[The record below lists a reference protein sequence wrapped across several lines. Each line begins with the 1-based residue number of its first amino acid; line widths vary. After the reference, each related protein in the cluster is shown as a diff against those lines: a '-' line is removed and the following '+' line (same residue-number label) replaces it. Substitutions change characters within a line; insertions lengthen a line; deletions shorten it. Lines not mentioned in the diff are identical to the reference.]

1 MNDAFITAI
10 NTQYATIN
18 WMDVIADN
26 MTNVYTP
33 GFKEKQ
39 VSFKTF
45 LGGAINDDYNKK
57 MSQGKSTPGTSND
70 NVFLEGKGF
79 FLTKT
84 PDGKSVYTRLG
95 DFTFDG
101 EGVYKAS
108 NGNTVQGYILN
119 DKGEIMQGTKPISA
133 DLYQETALKGGVL
146 DIPTTNIK
154 MWIDPNNG
162 KYLGKY
168 DEYEIQKDGTIVG
181 KAENGKKVV
190 PLYRITTRNFHNA
203 AGLYEYKDGMFL
215 ETEESGKPV
224 LGCGEIRSGLLE
236 LSNADFK
243 GNISYYKMAKLQ
255 MEVVNK
261 LISSNKE
268 LLQQAMQMVSS
279 S

>member
-10 NTQYATIN
+10 NTQYATVN

-39 VSFKTF
+39 VNFKTF
-45 LGGAINDDYNKK
+45 LGGAINDDYDKK

-84 PDGKSVYTRLG
+84 PEGKSVYTRLG
-95 DFTFDG
+95 EFTFDG
-101 EGVYKAS
+101 EGVYRAK

-119 DKGEIMQGTKPISA
+119 DKGEIMQGTKSISS
-133 DLYQETALKGGVL
+133 DLYQQTALKGGAL
-146 DIPTTNIK
+146 DVPTTSIK

-168 DEYEIQKDGTIVG
+168 DEYEIKNDGTIVG

-203 AGLYEYKDGMFL
+203 AGLYEYKDGQFL

-224 LGCGEIRSGLLE
+224 FGCGEIRSGLLE
-236 LSNADFK
+236 LSNAAFK
-243 GNISYYKMAKLQ
+243 DNISYYQMAKLQ

-261 LISSNKE
+261 LISSNKD
-268 LLQQAMQMVSS
+268 LLQQAMQLVSGS
-279 S
+279 

>member
-1 MNDAFITAI
+1 MNDAFITAL
-10 NTQYATIN
+10 NTQYATVN

-39 VSFKTF
+39 VNFKTF

-84 PDGKSVYTRLG
+84 PEGKSVYTRLG
-95 DFTFDG
+95 EFTFDG
-101 EGVYKAS
+101 EGVYRAK

-133 DLYQETALKGGVL
+133 DLYQETALKGGAL
-146 DIPTTNIK
+146 DVPTTSIK

-168 DEYEIQKDGTIVG
+168 DEYEIKNDGTIVG
-181 KAENGKKVV
+181 KAESGKKVV
-190 PLYRITTRNFHNA
+190 TLYRITTRNFHNA
-203 AGLYEYKDGMFL
+203 AGLYEYKDGQFL

-243 GNISYYKMAKLQ
+243 GNISYYQMAKLQ

-261 LISSNKE
+261 LISSNKD
-268 LLQQAMQMVSS
+268 LLQQAMQLVSS

>member
-10 NTQYATIN
+10 NTQYATVN

-39 VSFKTF
+39 VNFKTF
-45 LGGAINDDYNKK
+45 LGGAINDDYDKK

-84 PDGKSVYTRLG
+84 PEGKSVYTRLG
-95 DFTFDG
+95 EFTFDG
-101 EGVYKAS
+101 EGVYRAK

-119 DKGEIMQGTKPISA
+119 DKGEIMQCTKSISS
-133 DLYQETALKGGVL
+133 DLYQQTALKGGAL
-146 DIPTTNIK
+146 DVPTTSIK

-168 DEYEIQKDGTIVG
+168 DEYEIKNDGTIVG

-203 AGLYEYKDGMFL
+203 AGLYEYKDGQFL

-236 LSNADFK
+236 LSNAAFK
-243 GNISYYKMAKLQ
+243 DNISYYQMAKLQ

-261 LISSNKE
+261 LISSNKD
-268 LLQQAMQMVSS
+268 LLQQAMQLVSGS
-279 S
+279 

>member
-1 MNDAFITAI
+1 MK
-10 NTQYATIN
+10 
-18 WMDVIADN
+18 
-26 MTNVYTP
+26 
-33 GFKEKQ
+33 FK
-39 VSFKTF
+39 KT
-45 LGGAINDDYNKK
+45 
-57 MSQGKSTPGTSND
+57 
-70 NVFLEGKGF
+70 E
-79 FLTKT
+79 
-84 PDGKSVYTRLG
+84 
-95 DFTFDG
+95 
-101 EGVYKAS
+101 
-108 NGNTVQGYILN
+108 
-119 DKGEIMQGTKPISA
+119 
-133 DLYQETALKGGVL
+133 
-146 DIPTTNIK
+146 
-154 MWIDPNNG
+154 
-162 KYLGKY
+162 
-168 DEYEIQKDGTIVG
+168 TIVG

>member
-1 MNDAFITAI
+1 MKNYKDLIKQMSFKDYKANRI
-10 NTQYATIN
+10 NLHIHSNYSDGLASFEEI
-18 WMDVIADN
+18 
-26 MTNVYTP
+26 
-33 GFKEKQ
+33 EKQ
-39 VSFKTF
+39 AVQIK
-45 LGGAINDDYNKK
+45 
-57 MSQGKSTPGTSND
+57 
-70 NVFLEGKGF
+70 
-79 FLTKT
+79 
-84 PDGKSVYTRLG
+84 R
-95 DFTFDG
+95 
-101 EGVYKAS
+101 YKHFS
-108 NGNTVQGYILN
+108 ITDHNTVQGYILN

-133 DLYQETALKGGVL
+133 DLYQETALKGGAL

-168 DEYEIQKDGTIVG
+168 DEYEIKKDGTIVG

-203 AGLYEYKDGMFL
+203 AGLYEYKDGLFL

-243 GNISYYKMAKLQ
+243 GNISYYQMAKVQ

-261 LISSNKE
+261 LISSNKD